1 MKKIPTLFERVYENH
16 KIVDILPNV
25 VQGME
30 WVLKGEGIATLKV
43 DGSCCAI
50 INGEFYKRYD
60 AKRGKPIPEGAI
72 KCQEE
77 PDPITGHFPCWVK
90 VDKNKP
96 EDKWFREAYK
106 NAIDSGKI
114 ETTNSGLAS
123 GKISEHREF
132 IYPKMQD
139 GTYEAIEVHFQGN
152 PYDLRSDTIVKH
164 GTIIID
170 VERTFDGIKKY
181 LSDHYIEGIVFWL
194 DGEPRCKI
202 KRSDF
207 EFEWGNKK

>member
-77 PDPITGHFPCWVK
+77 PDPITGHFPCWMK

-139 GTYEAIEVHFQGN
+139 GTYEAIGVHFQGN